1 LTDLTFEYVR
11 YVIACCAC
19 ACRKGLPFF
28 HPCSL
33 FGSSSGFILYLKI
46 IACCACAWRKG
57 LVSSLYSILHVFI
70 KLIESP
76 VSSMQKNLQSKLKLL
91 SHFIFKRIFKVIKTS
106 KGKTYEIIHTRFNK
120 STAKHQIRISFFNCI
135 NNCEREADT
144 RYNSVSVFLILI
156 THPLFNKNKNS
167 YLSLESWNKNDAM
180 FLPNPLSL
188 CYYFLGVCR
197 SFQRHH
203 RFVEKTMLRYSF

>member
-1 LTDLTFEYVR
+1 MFSVCILKLNESS
-11 YVIACCAC
+11 VI
-19 ACRKGLPFF
+19 
-28 HPCSL
+28 
-33 FGSSSGFILYLKI
+33 
-46 IACCACAWRKG
+46 
-57 LVSSLYSILHVFI
+57 SIQTNF
-70 KLIESP
+70 
-76 VSSMQKNLQSKLKLL
+76 QSKIKFVI
-91 SHFIFKRIFKVIKTS
+91 SIHFLGYQTF
-106 KGKTYEIIHTRFNK
+106 KGKTYENIHTRFK
-120 STAKHQIRISFFNCI
+120 KPTTKHQIRISFFNCI

-188 CYYFLGVCR
+188 CYYFLGVCL

-203 RFVEKTMLRYSF
+203 RFFSTFPSIRK